1 MEAPITTEYEIEDEL
16 QARML
21 ALEESYAYSPPA
33 KPDQVA
39 VEAAQT
45 LELRE
50 DLVRIFMKVDRDFLR
65 INLGLF

>member
-1 MEAPITTEYEIEDEL
+1 MALTETEYAIEDEL

-33 KPDQVA
+33 QPDPVA
-39 VEAAQT
+39 TEAERTAQ
-45 LELRE
+45 LRE